1 MQSVYAVTGPQAA
14 ELLERATEADR
25 RARRAEALDLLAGCA
40 EWPPP
45 YAEKG
50 LLLRASVLAA
60 RNAVAG
66 LQELAAHSDA
76 FTSPD
81 GRAGYLITSG
91 RAYMKARNFD
101 AAQEMLVSAAAALKG
116 AQPERKY
123 ELAYA
128 RARLNWNRREYDPQ
142 NEDIALAMRS
152 SDPAIRFLALNLR
165 AWMHAGLE
173 DYRATMTDLVGC
185 LHLYKRDGYRC
196 GLEDVART
204 LQTALGLGYELLD
217 FEAEREAEA
226 ALDAVEW
233 TPDIAVYR
241 FLGLRGLAWYAFLR
255 GDSARAQWL
264 FKDSKD
270 VAPSPAWKVMAHVD
284 RAYVARLNSNEPWA
298 AEELY
303 EAHALARSLDW
314 HTTRDEERA
323 ALITLA
329 VLLAPLDLGHAQRY
343 VSTYIELGPSSLNPG
358 LEASHDPRR
367 NVAHQKYAA
376 GRVQAMLGNT
386 GLAIRTLEE
395 AYEIFVAL
403 DHDFRAAVVAQ
414 TLHELTRDER
424 WLENARVHA
433 GKFPHCALAKSLN
446 QSQPDKQETGSEG
459 LTPTQRQMALA
470 HCQGVDNEELSRR
483 FSRSTFTIEKQL
495 EGIYAAFGVR
505 SRAGLR
511 DELHRRGVL

>member
-1 MQSVYAVTGPQAA
+1 MHVDAVTGPQAA
-14 ELLERATEADR
+14 ELLERATEADL
-25 RARRAEALDLLAGCA
+25 RARRSEALDLLAGCA
-40 EWPPP
+40 EWPAP

-60 RNAVAG
+60 GDAVAG
-66 LQELAAHSDA
+66 LQELAAHADA

-81 GRAGYLITSG
+81 GRAGYLIGSA

-101 AAQEMLVSAAAALKG
+101 AAEAMLVSAADALAG
-116 AQPERKY
+116 ADPQRQY

-173 DYRATMTDLVGC
+173 DYRATMADLVGC
-185 LHLYKRDGYRC
+185 LQLYKKDGYRC

-204 LQTALGLGYELLD
+204 LQATLGFGYELLD

-226 ALDAVEW
+226 AFDAMEW
-233 TPDIAVYR
+233 SPELALYR
-241 FLGLRGLAWYAFLR
+241 FLSVRGLAWYAFLR
-255 GDSARAQWL
+255 GNSARAQWL
-264 FKDSKD
+264 FKDSKEL
-270 VAPSPAWKVMAHVD
+270 APSSAWKVMAHVD

-298 AEELY
+298 AEELH
-303 EAHALARSLDW
+303 EAHRIARALDW

-329 VLLAPLDLGHAQRY
+329 VLFAPLDLGHAQRY
-343 VSTYIELGPSSLNPG
+343 VSTYIELGASSLNPG

-386 GLAIRTLEE
+386 SLAIRTLQE
-395 AYEIFVAL
+395 AYEIFAAI

-414 TLHELTRDER
+414 ALYDLTKDER

-433 GKFPHCALAKSLN
+433 GKFPQCALAQILSEPKAQKTDS
-446 QSQPDKQETGSEG
+446 SVEG
-459 LTPTQRQMALA
+459 LSPAQRQIAIA
-470 HCQGVDNEELSRR
+470 HCQGFDNEELSRR

-505 SRAGLR
+505 SRAALR
-511 DELHRRGVL
+511 DELHRRGLL

>member
-1 MQSVYAVTGPQAA
+1 MQSINAVTGPQAA

-40 EWPPP
+40 EWPAP
-45 YAEKG
+45 YSEQG
-50 LLLRASVLAA
+50 LLLRANMLAV
-60 RNAVAG
+60 RDAVTG

-81 GRAGYLITSG
+81 GRAGYLISSAQ
-91 RAYMKARNFD
+91 AYMKARNFD
-101 AAQEMLVSAAAALKG
+101 AAEAMLGSAQELLNNVSA
-116 AQPERKY
+116 EREY

-128 RARLNWNRREYDPQ
+128 RARLSWNRREYDPQ
-142 NEDIALAMRS
+142 NEDLALAMRS
-152 SDPAIRFLALNLR
+152 GDPSVRFLALNLR
-165 AWMHAGLE
+165 AWMHAGVE
-173 DYRATMTDLVGC
+173 DYRSTMADLVGC
-185 LHLYKRDGYRC
+185 LRLYKEQGYRC
-196 GLEDVART
+196 GLENVART
-204 LQTALGLGYELLD
+204 LQTALGLGWELLD
-217 FEAEREAEA
+217 FEAEKEAEA
-226 ALDAVEW
+226 AFDTVEW
-233 TPDIAVYR
+233 TADIAVYR
-241 FLGLRGLAWYAFLR
+241 FLSLRGLAWYAFLR

-264 FKDSKD
+264 FKDSKEI
-270 VAPSPAWKVMAHVD
+270 APSPAWKVMAHVD

-298 AEELY
+298 AEELH
-303 EAHALARSLDW
+303 EAHGIARGLDW

-329 VLLAPLDLGHAQRY
+329 VLFAPLDLGHAQRY
-343 VSTYIELGPSSLNPG
+343 VSTYIELGPSSLNPN

-386 GLAIRTLEE
+386 ALAIRTLQE
-395 AYEIFVAL
+395 AYEIFASL
-403 DHDFRAAVVAQ
+403 DHDFRASVVAQ
-414 TLHELTRDER
+414 ALHELTKDER
-424 WLENARVHA
+424 WLENARVHT
-433 GKFPHCALAKSLN
+433 GKFPHCALAKSL
-446 QSQPDKQETGSEG
+446 QHHVATRKDAGVEG
-459 LTPTQRQMALA
+459 LTPTQRQIAIA